1 MKAPPDLRLL
11 GLQQNE
17 VLLGPQSVHIDITN
31 SCNTNCITC
40 WDHSPH
46 LRRPPA
52 AAWKRQRVGL
62 SEVQELLDDL
72 QELGGLK
79 AIVLSGM
86 GEPFTH
92 PQAEDMVADIKS
104 RNLHLTIITNLIAAP
119 VERIVELG
127 VDELLIGV
135 QGASQASYEAFHP
148 NFAGGRAWQVL
159 LEKLEFLRSAGR
171 GYKHVQVICR
181 PNAEELPAMVD
192 MAAHYGATQLNFKL
206 ASLKEGT
213 EAVEI
218 TPEQRHWLLQEG
230 IGLARQRAEQL
241 GVNSNLEVFA
251 LQLAAGPGKTAPI
264 REVGCFMG
272 HYYARVL
279 VDGSV
284 LYCCNV
290 DVRVGSLREQRFSQL
305 WKGEAWQQLR
315 QRLRQGNYFESCQ
328 QCGKFNQNVKIGQ
341 RFARHF
347 GEDRLRAITGQ

>member
-17 VLLGPQSVHIDITN
+17 VLLGPETVHIDITN

-46 LRRPPA
+46 LRLAPS
-52 AAWKRQRVGL
+52 AAWKRQRADLQAVKD
-62 SEVQELLDDL
+62 LLDDV
-72 QELGGLK
+72 QSLGGLK

-92 PQAEDMVADIKS
+92 PQAEEMIADIKE
-104 RNLHLTIITNLIAAP
+104 RGLHLTIITNLIAAP
-119 VERIVELG
+119 VERIVELE
-127 VDELLIGV
+127 VDQLLIGV

-148 NFAGGRAWQVL
+148 NFAGGRAWEVL
-159 LEKLEFLRSAGR
+159 LEKLDFLHSRGR

-181 PNAEELPAMVD
+181 PNAHELPAMVEL
-192 MAAHYGATQLNFKL
+192 AARYGATQLNFKL

-218 TPEQRHWLLQEG
+218 TAEQRQWLLQEG
-230 IGLARQRAEQL
+230 VPQARQRAEQL
-241 GVNSNLEVFA
+241 GLSSNLEVFA
-251 LQLAAGPGKTAPI
+251 LQLSAGPGKTAPI
-264 REVGCFMG
+264 AEVGCFMG

-290 DVRVGSLREQRFSQL
+290 EVRVGSLREQRFSQL
-305 WKGEAWQQLR
+305 WLGEAWQRLRQQLR
-315 QRLRQGNYFESCQ
+315 QGEYFESCQ

-347 GEDRLRAITGQ
+347 GDDRLRAITGR